1 MPHEHGS
8 RNGTTTSSLFCRGCR
23 GRKPDGGSRAE
34 TGHIPT
40 SVELQSWVLEDEF
53 GAQLLTRGASG
64 IELTPGEALCKSGLW
79 RRAH

>member
-40 SVELQSWVLEDEF
+40 SVELQSWVLEDEVRCPTPY
-53 GAQLLTRGASG
+53 GARG